1 MNNLAIIL
9 QLSIT
14 HVLIVLVI
22 LLLLFGG
29 KKIPELMR
37 GMGSGI
43 KEFKDAVKE
52 DEKKTE
58 NSDNKQA

>member
-29 KKIPELMR
+29 KNP
-37 GMGSGI
+37 
-43 KEFKDAVKE
+43 
-52 DEKKTE
+52 
-58 NSDNKQA
+58 